1 MVFFLSIQ
9 SKGLHMGIWDKLR
22 GELIDI
28 IEWIDDTRDTMVYRF
43 ARYDNEIK
51 YGAKLVV
58 RESQVAAF
66 VNEGRLADV
75 YHPGTY
81 TLETQNMPILSTLRG
96 WKYGFSSPFKAEVYF
111 VATKAFTGR
120 KWGTKNPIMLRD
132 SEFGPVRL
140 RAFGT
145 YGIKVSDPAT
155 FLKQFVGTDG
165 RFTVD
170 ELGDQLRDMV
180 VARFTDI
187 LGESKIPA
195 LDLAANQDELGKF
208 VSQRMKE
215 DFGAFGLDIVALVVE
230 NISLPPEVEA
240 PMDKR
245 TSMGVIGNLNAYAQV
260 QAANAL
266 EQAAKNPAGGG
277 NAAAGMGMGMGFAMA
292 NQMGQVM
299 GNPQMGGAGM
309 APPPI
314 PGSVSYFAALGGQQV
329 GPLDMQT
336 LQGKVSSGE
345 IGRATLVWKQGMQ
358 QWTAAEQVVELSKL
372 FSNSPPP
379 LPK

>member
-1 MVFFLSIQ
+1 M
-9 SKGLHMGIWDKLR
+9 
-22 GELIDI
+22 
-28 IEWIDDTRDTMVYRF
+28 
-43 ARYDNEIK
+43 
-51 YGAKLVV
+51 
-58 RESQVAAF
+58 
-66 VNEGRLADV
+66 
-75 YHPGTY
+75 
-81 TLETQNMPILSTLRG
+81 
-96 WKYGFSSPFKAEVYF
+96 
-111 VATKAFTGR
+111 
-120 KWGTKNPIMLRD
+120 
-132 SEFGPVRL
+132 RL

-145 YGIKVSDPAT
+145 YGIKVSDPGT

-208 VSQRMKE
+208 VSDRMKA
-215 DFGAFGLDIVALVVE
+215 DFSPFGLEIVALVVE

-240 PMDKR
+240 AMDKR
-245 TSMGVIGNLNAYAQV
+245 TSMGVIGNLNAYAQF

-266 EQAAKNPAGGG
+266 EQAAKNPSGGG

-292 NQMGQVM
+292 NQMGQAM
-299 GNPQMGGAGM
+299 QSGQMGGAGM

-336 LQGKVSSGE
+336 LQSKVSSGE
-345 IGRATLVWKQGMQ
+345 IGRTTLVWKQGMQ
-358 QWTAAEQVVELSKL
+358 QWTAAEQIVELSKL
-372 FSNSPPP
+372 FANSPPP
-379 LPK
+379 LPPKV

>member
-1 MVFFLSIQ
+1 
-9 SKGLHMGIWDKLR
+9 MGIWDKLR

-96 WKYGFSSPFKAEVYF
+96 WKYGFNSPFKAEVYF
-111 VATKAFTGR
+111 VSTKAFTGR

-145 YGIKVSDPAT
+145 YGIKVSDPGT

-208 VSQRMKE
+208 VSDRMKA
-215 DFGAFGLDIVALVVE
+215 DFSPFGLEIVALVVE

-240 PMDKR
+240 AMDKR
-245 TSMGVIGNLNAYAQV
+245 TSMGVIGNLNAYAQF

-266 EQAAKNPAGGG
+266 EQAAKNPSGGG

-292 NQMGQVM
+292 NQMGQAM
-299 GNPQMGGAGM
+299 QSGQMGGAGM

-336 LQGKVSSGE
+336 LQSKVSSGE
-345 IGRATLVWKQGMQ
+345 IGRTTLVWKQGMQ
-358 QWTAAEQVVELSKL
+358 QWTAAEQIVELSKL
-372 FSNSPPP
+372 FANSPPP
-379 LPK
+379 LPPKV

>member
-9 SKGLHMGIWDKLR
+9 SKGLHMGIWDKIR

-111 VATKAFTGR
+111 VSTKAFTGR

-140 RAFGT
+140 RAFGS
-145 YGIKVSDPAT
+145 YGIKVADPGV

-180 VARFTDI
+180 IARFADI
-187 LGESKIPA
+187 LGGSKIPA
-195 LDLAANQDELGKF
+195 LDLAGNQDELGKF

-215 DFGAFGLDIVALVVE
+215 DFGPFGLEIVALVVE

-240 PMDKR
+240 AMDKR
-245 TSMGVIGNLNAYAQV
+245 TSLGVIGNLNAYAQF

-292 NQMGQVM
+292 NQMAGAM
-299 GNPQMGGAGM
+299 GGTQTGGAGM

-336 LQGKVSSGE
+336 LQSKVGSGE
-345 IGRATLVWKQGMQ
+345 IGRATLVWKQGMP

-372 FSNSPPP
+372 FAN
-379 LPK
+379 

>member
-1 MVFFLSIQ
+1 
-9 SKGLHMGIWDKLR
+9 MGIWDKLK

-43 ARYDNEIK
+43 QRYDNEIK

-66 VNEGRLADV
+66 VNEGRLADI

-111 VATKAFTGR
+111 VSTKAFTGR

-145 YGIKVSDPAT
+145 YGIKVSDPGT

-208 VSQRMKE
+208 VSDRMKA
-215 DFGAFGLDIVALVVE
+215 DFSPFGLEIVALVVE

-240 PMDKR
+240 AMDKR
-245 TSMGVIGNLNAYAQV
+245 TSMGVIGNLNAYAQF

-266 EQAAKNPAGGG
+266 EQAAKNPSGGG

-314 PGSVSYFAALGGQQV
+314 PGSVSYFAALGGQQA
-329 GPLDMQT
+329 GPFDIQT
-336 LQGKVSSGE
+336 LQGKVSGGE
-345 IGRATLVWKQGMQ
+345 IERTTLVWKQGMQ

>member
-1 MVFFLSIQ
+1 
-9 SKGLHMGIWDKLR
+9 MGIWDKLR

-111 VATKAFTGR
+111 VSTRAFTGR

-145 YGIKVSDPAT
+145 YGIKVSDPGT

-208 VSQRMKE
+208 VSDRMKA
-215 DFGAFGLDIVALVVE
+215 DFAPFGLEIVALVVE

-240 PMDKR
+240 AMDKR
-245 TSMGVIGNLNAYAQV
+245 TSMGVIGNLNAYAQF

-266 EQAAKNPAGGG
+266 EQAAKNPSGGG

-299 GNPQMGGAGM
+299 QSPQMGGAGM

-314 PGSVSYFAALGGQQV
+314 PGSVSYFAALEGQQV

-336 LQGKVSSGE
+336 LQSKVSSGE

-358 QWTAAEQVVELSKL
+358 QWTAAEQVVELSRL
-372 FSNSPPP
+372 FVNSPPP
-379 LPK
+379 LPPKT